1 MVLARRRSM
10 TAAEVREF
18 LDDVLEEEALVLDGL
33 AETHGVS
40 ERFIRQLFRSLEAI
54 RAHAIERLDGVTG
67 SPPPGAGPGGIK
79 PRPAVE
85 EFLAR
90 LGRG

>member
-1 MVLARRRSM
+1 M
-10 TAAEVREF
+10 TEAEVREF

-40 ERFIRQLFRSLEAI
+40 DRFVRQLFRSLEAI
-54 RAHAIERLDGVTG
+54 RAHAIERLEGVAG
-67 SPPPGAGPGGIK
+67 SPSPGAGSSR

-85 EFLAR
+85 EFLAK
-90 LGRG
+90 LGRS